1 MGGVPF
7 WFWVATAFVVGTC
20 IGSFLNVVIY
30 RLPIA
35 TPELNLNKPKSSFC
49 PNCKRRLTAL
59 DLVPLFSF
67 LLLDRKCRGCKQQI
81 SWRYFGVEL
90 LTGVLFL
97 AMTLFFR
104 DNVANAV
111 TFCAFTAVMVPVF
124 FIDYERFE
132 IPDTLNIL
140 ATLIPLVRDIYGIAT
155 HETGFELLWGW
166 MPRSIFGALIGM
178 AIFGG
183 VRIVGWLWKGVEAM
197 GLGDVLL
204 ARGMGAMLVLVV
216 PAAYSPVRLHLVW
229 VLGACLSGIIIG
241 VPLIKSRE
249 RKIAELLAKS
259 GELAN
264 SSKSEEALSFEREG
278 TFGGQLYEVLW
289 CFWLG
294 DLWNYLYLTFV
305 NPAQKEEI
313 AIQQR
318 EQDEWIVPTSAIPF
332 GPFMIVG
339 FFLTLFVGEKIVAS
353 YINYALP
360 PVKEATAIIR
370 PATGTIAQNTASKS
384 SNQEKFFVSAS
395 AKGRKS

>member
-7 WFWVATAFVVGTC
+7 WFWAVVAFVVGTC

-67 LLLDRKCRGCKQQI
+67 LLLGQKCRGCKQKI

-104 DNVANAV
+104 NNAANAV
-111 TFCAFTAVMVPVF
+111 AFCAFSAIMVPVF
-124 FIDYERFE
+124 FIDWERFE

-155 HETGFELLWGW
+155 HEAGFELLWGW

-178 AIFGG
+178 TIFGG
-183 VRIVGWLWKGVEAM
+183 VRIIGWLWKGVEAM

-204 ARGMGAMLVLVV
+204 ARGMGAMLAFVV
-216 PAAYSPVRLHLVW
+216 PVGFSPLRLHLVW

-241 VPLIKSRE
+241 LPLIKSRE

-259 GELAN
+259 GEQAKPLE
-264 SSKSEEALSFEREG
+264 SDEELPFEREG

-294 DLWNYLYLTFV
+294 DLWEYLYLTFI
-305 NPAQKEEI
+305 NPAQKEELEL
-313 AIQQR
+313 QHSE
-318 EQDEWIVPTSAIPF
+318 EQWEVPNSAIPF

-339 FFLTLFVGEKIVAS
+339 FFLTLFVGEKIVAA

-360 PVKEATAIIR
+360 STKETTAIIR
-370 PATGTIAQNTASKS
+370 PAKGTIAKNLASKS
-384 SNQEKFFVSAS
+384 SKHEKIYESAFV
-395 AKGRKS
+395 KGWKS